1 MDRLLSQIQA
11 APQTAYSLLST
22 VLLTPPREVWGLMG
36 LALCIASL
44 VSYFLSRYEES
55 APNEWLLVIKNGQQR
70 TAKVGLKTFVMPNE
84 SVVRFPSVMQRIEF
98 KAMNVTKEMQGVSI
112 EGYAFWQVYR
122 EGDGPFRCYKYMQGY
137 GANDNVKT
145 LCESIV
151 RNELAN
157 SHLNDVIT
165 KRDQLRENV
174 KNELMPQLQGWGI
187 WL

>member
-1 MDRLLSQIQA
+1 MLI
-11 APQTAYSLLST
+11 
-22 VLLTPPREVWGLMG
+22 
-36 LALCIASL
+36 
-44 VSYFLSRYEES
+44 
-55 APNEWLLVIKNGQQR
+55 IKDGKQVR
-70 TAKVGLKTFVMPNE
+70 AEIGLKTFVWPNE
-84 SVVRFPSVMQRIEF
+84 SVVKFPSVMRRVEF

-122 EGDGPFRCYKYMQGY
+122 KEDGPFRCYKYMQGD

-157 SHLNDVIT
+157 SNLNDVIT

-174 KNELMPQLQGWGI
+174 KTELMPQLQGWGI
-187 WL
+187 WLETVELTEVKICSGTLFEDLQAEFRQETSLAANEKKISTN